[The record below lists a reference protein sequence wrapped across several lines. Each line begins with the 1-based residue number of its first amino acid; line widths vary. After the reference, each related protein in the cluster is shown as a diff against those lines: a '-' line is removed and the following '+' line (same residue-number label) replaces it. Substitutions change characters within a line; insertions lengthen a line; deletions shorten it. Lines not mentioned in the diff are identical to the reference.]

1 MPTVASMDQSAH
13 PALTA
18 VESRILAAA
27 EHLGLSDGLIETI
40 IAPRRVLEVS
50 IPYTKADGSRGHTTG
65 WRVQHNITRGPAKG
79 GVRYHPEVCRDEG
92 VALATG
98 MSLKCALMG
107 LPPGG
112 AKGGVAIDPRALTP
126 KELERITRRY
136 TTEIFPI
143 IGPDKDVPAPDV
155 GTNAQVMA
163 WMMDQYS
170 MAMGYA
176 VPGVVT
182 GKPIEL
188 YGSLGRESATGR
200 GVVEAASMA
209 LTDMGRTIEGARLVV
224 QGYGNVG
231 MWAARL
237 AAERG
242 AIVVAVSD
250 VDGAVVNTS
259 GLDLDAIDAALAAGA
274 TSVADTEV
282 GDVLGRGPEVSATL
296 FALDCDVVMPCA
308 LSGAID
314 DDIANTISATLVVEG
329 ANGPTTPEADLVLED
344 RGITLIP
351 DVYANAGGVTC
362 SYLEQCQNFAH
373 LTWSEAEVNDRV
385 SQIMREAYSR
395 LRATVE
401 AHGIRHRL
409 AATVLGL
416 GTIVD
421 AHRLRGLSP
430 S

>member
-1 MPTVASMDQSAH
+1 MTDSMH
-13 PALTA
+13 PALVA
-18 VESRILAAA
+18 VEQRFHEAAD
-27 EHLGLSDGLIETI
+27 HLGLSDGMIETVLS
-40 IAPRRVLEVS
+40 PRRVLEVS
-50 IPYTKADGSRGHTTG
+50 IPYTKDDGSRGHTTG
-65 WRVQHNITRGPAKG
+65 WRVQHNTTRGPAKG
-79 GVRYHPEVCRDEG
+79 GVRYHPEVCRDEV
-92 VALATG
+92 VALAAG

-107 LPPGG
+107 LPLGG
-112 AKGGVAIDPRALTP
+112 AKGGVAVDPRALSP

-136 TTEIFPI
+136 TTEIFPL

-200 GVVEAASMA
+200 GVVEATTMA
-209 LTDMGRTIEGARLVV
+209 LADMGRTIEGARVVV

-231 MWAARL
+231 RWAAKL

-242 AIVVAVSD
+242 ALVIAVSD
-250 VDGAVVNTS
+250 VDGAVVDTA
-259 GLDLDAIDAALAAGA
+259 GLDLVALDSALAAGA
-274 TSVADTEV
+274 VSVVDTGV
-282 GDVLGRGPEVSATL
+282 GEVLGRGSATSAAL
-296 FALDCDVVMPCA
+296 FALDCDVAMPCA
-308 LSGAID
+308 LSGAITA
-314 DDIANTISATLVVEG
+314 DIAATMTAVLIVEG
-329 ANGPTTPEADLVLED
+329 ANGPTTPDADLVLAD
-344 RGITLIP
+344 RDITVIP

-373 LTWSEAEVNDRV
+373 LTWSETEVNDRV
-385 SQIMREAYSR
+385 SHIMREAYLR
-395 LRATVE
+395 LQATVTE
-401 AHGIRHRL
+401 RGLRHRL
-409 AATVLGL
+409 AANVLAL
-416 GTIVD
+416 RTIVD
-421 AHRLRGLSP
+421 AHMLRGLSP

>member
-1 MPTVASMDQSAH
+1 MFTAVSGAGH
-13 PALTA
+13 PALA
-18 VESRILAAA
+18 AIESRIWEAARQ
-27 EHLGLSDGLIETI
+27 LGLADGLVKNV

-50 IPYTKADGSRGHTTG
+50 VPFTRADGTRGHTTG
-65 WRVQHNITRGPAKG
+65 WRVHHNTTRGPAKG
-79 GVRYHPEVCRDEG
+79 GVRYHPEVCRDEV
-92 VALATG
+92 VALAAG
-98 MSLKCALMG
+98 MSLKCALMN
-107 LPPGG
+107 LPLGG
-112 AKGGVAIDPRALTP
+112 AKGGVAIDPRAHTS

-136 TTEIFPI
+136 TTEIFPL

-200 GVVEAASMA
+200 GVVEAATLA
-209 LTDMGRTIEGARLVV
+209 GAEMGIEMEGARIVI

-231 MWAARL
+231 SWAARL
-237 AAERG
+237 AAARG
-242 AIVVAVSD
+242 ARIVAISD
-250 VDGAVVNTS
+250 VDGAIHDAS
-259 GLDLDAIDAALAAGA
+259 GLDLEAIDRALVDGA
-274 TSVADTEV
+274 YSLVETGV
-282 GDVLGRGPEVSATL
+282 GDVIGSGVEASSEMFGV
-296 FALDCDVVMPCA
+296 DCDIVMPCA
-308 LSGAID
+308 LSGAIGVAEAERLTARL
-314 DDIANTISATLVVEG
+314 IVEG
-329 ANGPTTPEADLVLED
+329 ANGPTTPEADLVLAD
-344 RGITLIP
+344 RDIWLIP

-373 LTWSEAEVNDRV
+373 LTWSEDEVNDRV
-385 SQIMREAYSR
+385 VRLMRDAYVR
-395 LRATVE
+395 LRDTADSL
-401 AHGIRHRL
+401 GIRHRL

-416 GTIVD
+416 RTIVD
-421 AHRLRGLSP
+421 AHHLRGMSP

>member
-1 MPTVASMDQSAH
+1 MG
-13 PALTA
+13 
-18 VESRILAAA
+18 LA
-27 EHLGLSDGLIETI
+27 DGLVENV

-50 IPYTKADGSRGHTTG
+50 VPFTRADGTRGHTTG
-65 WRVQHNITRGPAKG
+65 WRVHHNTTRGPAKG
-79 GVRYHPEVCRDEG
+79 GVRYHPEVCRDEV
-92 VALATG
+92 VALAAG
-98 MSLKCALMG
+98 MSLKCALMN
-107 LPPGG
+107 LPLGG
-112 AKGGVAIDPRALTP
+112 AKGGVAIDPRTHTS

-136 TTEIFPI
+136 TTEIFPL

-200 GVVEAASMA
+200 GVVEAASLA
-209 LTDMGRTIEGARLVV
+209 AEEMGIAIEGARIVI

-231 MWAARL
+231 SWAARL
-237 AAERG
+237 AVERG
-242 AIVVAVSD
+242 ARVVAISD
-250 VDGAVVNTS
+250 VDGAIHDAG
-259 GLDLDAIDAALAAGA
+259 GLDLERIDRALAEGA
-274 TSVADTEV
+274 HSLIETGV
-282 GDVLGRGPEVSATL
+282 GDVIGAGVEASSEMFGV
-296 FALDCDVVMPCA
+296 DCEIVMPCA
-308 LSGAID
+308 LSGAIGAPEAEQLTARL
-314 DDIANTISATLVVEG
+314 IVEG
-329 ANGPTTPEADLVLED
+329 ANGPTTPEADLVLAD
-344 RGITLIP
+344 RDIWLIP

-373 LTWSEAEVNDRV
+373 LTWSEDEVNDRV
-385 SQIMREAYSR
+385 VRLMRDAYIR
-395 LRATVE
+395 LRDTAD
-401 AHGIRHRL
+401 ALGIRHRL

-416 GTIVD
+416 RTIVD
-421 AHRLRGLSP
+421 AHHLRGLSP